1 MVQVS
6 VALAIYFASCCGC
19 WCVEMGVFQ
28 DFCQALVSEEI
39 ANETREEHINNQ
51 YEKEYENCMQT
62 ILINEVVK
70 RSIVEKPMN
79 DPTEGI
85 KLLDSVERNNETN
98 CKDSHATEMNNAKKR
113 KRSIKSKKKKI
124 EVSNQSYC
132 QDIKAE
138 KNKNVT
144 FSEPRKNVAYEK
156 YLKELLEHLHHTIS
170 MITIKKSIIVESSR
184 NEPNKRI
191 NAISNCYN
199 LHLNNND
206 IVSLDNKS
214 MYIKYYP
221 P

>member
-1 MVQVS
+1 MNDQI
-6 VALAIYFASCCGC
+6 IYEVKRPSNDS
-19 WCVEMGVFQ
+19 ERIIKEN
-28 DFCQALVSEEI
+28 EEI
-39 ANETREEHINNQ
+39 TNEDHEEHINNQ
-51 YEKEYENCMQT
+51 YDNEYENCMQT
-62 ILINEVVK
+62 ILINDVVK
-70 RSIVEKPMN
+70 RNIVEKPMN
-79 DPTEGI
+79 DPTEVI
-85 KLLDSVERNNETN
+85 KLLDSVERNNEMN
-98 CKDSHATEMNNAKKR
+98 CKDSHATELNNAKKR

-156 YLKELLEHLHHTIS
+156 YLNELLEHLHHTIS

-184 NEPNKRI
+184 NQPNKRI

-199 LHLNNND
+199 PHLNNND

-214 MYIKYYP
+214 IYIKYYP